1 MGAVGPTSDWVTA
14 MGSAKVV
21 VPEGPSVLATA
32 IAVPA
37 VVIVDGDAGVKVV

>member
-14 MGSAKVV
+14 TGSAKVV
-21 VPEGPSVLATA
+21 MLEGLSVLAMA

-37 VVIVDGDAGVKVV
+37 VVIVDSDAGVKVV